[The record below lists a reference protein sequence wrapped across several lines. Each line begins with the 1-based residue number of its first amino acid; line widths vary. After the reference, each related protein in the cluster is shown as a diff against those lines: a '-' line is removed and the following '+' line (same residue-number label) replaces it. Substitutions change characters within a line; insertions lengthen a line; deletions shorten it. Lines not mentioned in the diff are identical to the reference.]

1 MPISQGHFVTI
12 CKEILRYF
20 LIKRRAFFSNLSYN
34 ITTYISYNIITYI
47 SIESLACQIQN

>member
-12 CKEILRYF
+12 CKKILRYF

-34 ITTYISYNIITYI
+34 ITTYISYNIITYK